1 MLIDRCDQTF
11 CNFRFGKPC
20 ENRMIEENYKHL
32 QVKVYAKQSLA
43 IFWCVTDGYVEA
55 LSTLGL
61 VFTRVI
67 LSLIVTQTIKV

>member
-1 MLIDRCDQTF
+1 
-11 CNFRFGKPC
+11 
-20 ENRMIEENYKHL
+20 MIEENYKHL
-32 QVKVYAKQSLA
+32 QVKVYSKQSLA